1 MQASFHQLQ
10 TKKYK
15 NNTKTLRLQLI
26 NLLIRKGPNN
36 SSKRTAK
43 SSAAKASTTK
53 TAINGKAKAG
63 TTQSTKITAREIRLR
78 GRKRSR
84 ATSITNNTMIHRP
97 DSESSP
103 SQTLMNRCRDQDRD
117 RTIYTRPE
125 VHFIKNP
132 KGHNSTNNPSHS
144 HREEGSNSPNITI
157 RLACPGAG
165 SSGT

>member
-1 MQASFHQLQ
+1 M
-10 TKKYK
+10 
-15 NNTKTLRLQLI
+15 LI
-26 NLLIRKGPNN
+26 HKGPNN
-36 SSKRTAK
+36 SSRNSKELSSKGFNNKNSNKWKGKGRNNLEHKDNSKRD
-43 SSAAKASTTK
+43 
-53 TAINGKAKAG
+53 
-63 TTQSTKITAREIRLR
+63 KIKRK
-78 GRKRSR
+78 KRSR